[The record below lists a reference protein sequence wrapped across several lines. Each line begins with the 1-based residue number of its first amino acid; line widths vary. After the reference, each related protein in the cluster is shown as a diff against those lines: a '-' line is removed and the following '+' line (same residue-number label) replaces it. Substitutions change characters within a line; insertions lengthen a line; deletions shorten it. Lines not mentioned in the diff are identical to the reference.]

1 MLILHVLA
9 PGAVGGLERVVRS
22 LAAGHRALGHR
33 VCVAVIHEAGQ
44 GDHPFVTA
52 LSELGIEV
60 IPLRVAPRAY
70 RTERAMIAELCGTL
84 RPDVVHTH
92 GYRADVVDAGVARS
106 QRIPTVTTVHGFTG
120 GGWKNRVYERLQ
132 RYAFRQFD
140 AVVAVSRPL
149 AEALVREGV
158 PLGRVHEIRNA
169 WDDAV
174 TFLDHSAACSVL
186 GVPSDGFRLGWVGR
200 VSPEKGPDVMLQAL
214 ALLGDTAVRLS
225 MLGDGPERDRL
236 QRRGE
241 ALGVAARMTWH
252 GTVVEAASLFRAFD
266 VFVLSSRTE
275 GTPMA
280 LFEAMAAGV
289 PIVATAVGGVP
300 QVVSSAEAILVP
312 PDDPTRLAAA
322 IRETLR
328 DPGAARDRARAA
340 RCRLEREFAVQPWLE
355 RYDMLYHTLAQRGAA
370 LAGR

>member
-1 MLILHVLA
+1 
-9 PGAVGGLERVVRS
+9 
-22 LAAGHRALGHR
+22 

-70 RTERAMIAELCGTL
+70 RTERAGIAELCGTL

-200 VSPEKGPDVMLQAL
+200 VSHEKGPDVMLQAL
-214 ALLGDTAVRLS
+214 ALLGDASVDTWDRFVVR
-225 MLGDGPERDRL
+225 
-236 QRRGE
+236 
-241 ALGVAARMTWH
+241 
-252 GTVVEAASLFRAFD
+252 
-266 VFVLSSRTE
+266 
-275 GTPMA
+275 
-280 LFEAMAAGV
+280 
-289 PIVATAVGGVP
+289 
-300 QVVSSAEAILVP
+300 
-312 PDDPTRLAAA
+312 
-322 IRETLR
+322 
-328 DPGAARDRARAA
+328 
-340 RCRLEREFAVQPWLE
+340 
-355 RYDMLYHTLAQRGAA
+355 
-370 LAGR
+370 